1 MITPVILSGGSGSR
15 LWPLSRQQR
24 PKQFLP
30 VVGEDTLF
38 QSTVS
43 RLDSLSGI
51 AAPIVVCNEDHRF
64 MVAEDLRQLGKT
76 HQGILLEPVARNTA
90 PAIALA
96 ALHLKGTLA
105 LSEEE
110 RASSPLNDDLMLVL
124 PADHVIADTVAFG
137 KAIERATQ
145 AANAGQLLTFGIVPT
160 HAETGFG
167 YIHRATESLDEFA
180 GVFAVQRFVE
190 KPDLE
195 TAEAYL
201 AEGGYL
207 WNSGMFMFRASAF
220 IEELERLQPQMLKAC
235 REAMAAT
242 EKDMDFIRVE
252 AGAFAACPSISID
265 YAVMEKTDHAAVVP
279 LDAGWNDVGS
289 WSAVWDIGEKDAA
302 GNVVRGEAIL
312 HESNTNLVY
321 TEQRLVAL
329 LGVDNLVVVD
339 TKDATL
345 VAHKDEVQKVKDIVE
360 RLKRDGRSEAIEH
373 REVNRPWGT
382 YDCTDCGERFQVK
395 RITVKPGA
403 RLSLQKH
410 HHRAEHWIVVRGTAE
425 VTCDEKV
432 FLLSENQSTY
442 IPLGSVHR
450 LANPGKL
457 PLELIEVQSGSYLGE
472 DDIERFDDVY
482 GRGGVKG
489 AKKH

>member
-30 VVGEDTLF
+30 VVDDDTLF
-38 QSTVS
+38 QSTVL
-43 RLDSLSGI
+43 RLGSLLDM
-51 AAPIVVCNEDHRF
+51 ADPIIVCNEDHRF
-64 MVAEDLRQLGKT
+64 MVAEDLRQMGRT

-96 ALHLKGTLA
+96 ALQILHSDG
-105 LSEEE
+105 E
-110 RASSPLNDDLMLVL
+110 DDLMLVL

-137 KAIERATQ
+137 EAVKRARPV
-145 AANAGQLLTFGIVPT
+145 AEDGHLLTFGIVPR

-167 YIHRATESLDEFA
+167 YIKMAESALDGTED
-180 GVFAVQRFVE
+180 VFPVQVFVE
-190 KPDLE
+190 KPDQA

-201 AEGGYL
+201 ADGGYL
-207 WNSGMFMFRASAF
+207 WNSGMFMFKASVYLA
-220 IEELERLQPQMLKAC
+220 ELEHYQPEVFGAC
-235 REAMAAT
+235 QLAMQLPR
-242 EKDMDFIRVE
+242 KDMEFLRVDVD
-252 AGAFAACPSISID
+252 GFSACPSISVD
-265 YAVMEKTDHAAVVP
+265 YAVMEKTSRAAVVP
-279 LDAGWNDVGS
+279 LDAGWNDVGA
-289 WSAVWDIGEKDAA
+289 WSAVWDIGQKDDA

-312 HESNTNLVY
+312 HESEANLVY

-345 VAHKDEVQKVKDIVE
+345 VAHKDKVQKVKEIVE
-360 RLKRDGRSEAIEH
+360 QLKQDGRSEAIEH

-382 YDCTDCGERFQVK
+382 YDCTDSGERFQVK

-432 FLLSENQSTY
+432 FYLSENQSTY

-482 GRGGVKG
+482 GREGK
-489 AKKH
+489 

>member
-30 VVGEDTLF
+30 VVGENTLF
-38 QSTVS
+38 QSTVL
-43 RLDSLSGI
+43 RLGALSGI

-64 MVAEDLRQLGKT
+64 MVSEDLRQLGET

-96 ALHLKGTLA
+96 ALQI
-105 LSEEE
+105 
-110 RASSPLNDDLMLVL
+110 LNSDGGDDLMLVL

-137 KAIERATQ
+137 KAIECATQ

-167 YIHRATESLDEFA
+167 YIQRAAESLDQFA
-180 GVFAVQRFVE
+180 GVFGVQRFVE

-195 TAEAYL
+195 TAESYL

-220 IEELERLQPQMLKAC
+220 IKELERLQPEVLKAC
-235 REAMAAT
+235 RLAMAET

-252 AGAFAACPSISID
+252 AEAFAFCPSISID

-279 LDAGWNDVGS
+279 LDAGWNDVGA
-289 WSAVWDIGEKDAA
+289 WSAVWDIGEKDAQ

-312 HESNTNLVY
+312 YESNANLVY

-329 LGVDNLVVVD
+329 LGVDNMVVID
-339 TKDATL
+339 TKDAIL
-345 VAHKDEVQKVKDIVE
+345 VAHKDEVQKVKEIVE
-360 RLKRDGRSEAIEH
+360 QLKQEGRSEALEH

-382 YDCTDCGERFQVK
+382 YDCTDYGERFQVK

-410 HHRAEHWIVVRGTAE
+410 HHRAEHWVVVRGTAE

-442 IPLGSVHR
+442 IPLGSMHR

-482 GRGGVKG
+482 GRGDK
-489 AKKH
+489 

>member
-1 MITPVILSGGSGSR
+1 MIPVILSGGSGSR

-43 RLDSLSGI
+43 RLDSLNGI

-64 MVAEDLRQLGKT
+64 MVAEDLRQLGKS

-96 ALHLKGTLA
+96 ALHLMQIN
-105 LSEEE
+105 S
-110 RASSPLNDDLMLVL
+110 NDDLMLVL

-137 KAIERATQ
+137 KAIECATP

-167 YIHRATESLDEFA
+167 YIHRAAESLDQFA

-190 KPDLE
+190 KPDLQ
-195 TAEAYL
+195 TAETYL
-201 AEGGYL
+201 AEGDYL

-220 IEELERLQPQMLKAC
+220 IKELERLQPEVLKAC
-235 REAMAAT
+235 RLAMAAT
-242 EKDMDFIRVE
+242 EKDMDFVRVE
-252 AGAFAACPSISID
+252 AQAFASCPSISID

-279 LDAGWNDVGS
+279 LDAGWNDVGA
-289 WSAVWDIGEKDAA
+289 WSAVWDIGEKDAQ
-302 GNVVRGEAIL
+302 GNVTRGDVIL

-321 TEQRLVAL
+321 TEQHLVAL

-345 VAHKDEVQKVKDIVE
+345 IAHKDEVQKVKEIVE
-360 RLKRDGRSEAIEH
+360 QLKRDGRSEAIEH
-373 REVNRPWGT
+373 REVNRPWGS
-382 YDCTDCGERFQVK
+382 YDCTDSGERFQVK

-410 HHRAEHWIVVRGTAE
+410 HHRAEHWIVVTGTAE
-425 VTCDEKV
+425 VTCDDKV
-432 FLLSENQSTY
+432 FLLTENQSTY
-442 IPLGSVHR
+442 IPLGSMHR

-472 DDIERFDDVY
+472 DDIERYDDVY
-482 GRGGVKG
+482 GRDI
-489 AKKH
+489 